1 MKGTVA
7 TPKGSTIILPLK
19 FGEPYSSDVRWPV
32 ISFSGH
38 LFFYPKMD
46 PRHHAAEDIL
56 SAASLPSGHEIKR
69 KGPPHNY
76 SVPLIDLISDYAS

>member
-1 MKGTVA
+1 MAKEKLLLDNHRETTHLYFKQRKMTVPMLA
-7 TPKGSTIILPLK
+7 GLTIILPLK

-46 PRHHAAEDIL
+46 PWTRFVYP
-56 SAASLPSGHEIKR
+56 SLFVCPIN
-69 KGPPHNY
+69 P
-76 SVPLIDLISDYAS
+76 A